1 VNSEAFLRTLRAGL
15 AGLSKQEVDEIIA
28 DYEAHFAEAR
38 ASGRSEAEVS
48 EALGDP
54 ARLARELRA
63 ETGLRR
69 FEAHRSFANLVTAML
84 ALAGLAAVDI
94 FFLMPLLLILAA
106 VALGIGVGLVALG
119 AVGAHMI
126 FTVVFFGHGGS
137 FVGGVIRFV
146 VGIGL
151 IACLVVGGSLLLMGL
166 GAGVRMLGR
175 YMRLHYHLLEPDED
189 RTRDP
194 GKDISTQ
201 KPNATKRPALFVVA
215 GLTVAVTLVALL
227 ALGSSLA
234 GSHRDSGASW
244 WRHGG
249 WGCGSTWFDRSPASE
264 RTASG
269 VNAANPAGT
278 SAASVTFPFEAN
290 NRLDIDLPA
299 SVSYQPGSK
308 AEATVTGDSS
318 VISHV
323 RIVDGRLG
331 FDSELE
337 CAPVTHLSVRLTAPS
352 IAAWAI
358 IGDSDLVL
366 SGIDQQKLQL
376 RIMGSG
382 HVVASGSVQV
392 VALNVAGSGEAE
404 LQGLSA
410 RSAEIVVHG
419 SGEVQVAAQDN
430 ADIAIRG
437 SGVVKLHGRP
447 AQLHSA
453 ISGSGRI
460 ETMP

>member
-15 AGLSKQEVDEIIA
+15 AGLSKQEVEEIIA
-28 DYEAHFAEAR
+28 DYAEHFAEAR
-38 ASGRSEAEVS
+38 ASGRSEAEVA

-69 FEAHRSFANLVTAML
+69 FEAHRSFANLITAML

-94 FFLMPLLLILAA
+94 FFLMPLLLVVAA
-106 VALGIGVGLVALG
+106 VALGIGIGLVAIG

-126 FTVVFFGHGGS
+126 FGAVFLAHGGS

-151 IACLVVGGSLLLMGL
+151 IACLVIGGSLLLLAL

-175 YMRLHYHLLEPDED
+175 YIRLHYHLLEPDQD
-189 RTRDP
+189 RTRDS
-194 GKDISTQ
+194 GEDISTQ
-201 KPNATKRPALFVVA
+201 KSNPAKRPALFVVA
-215 GLTVAVTLVALL
+215 GLTVAIALV
-227 ALGSSLA
+227 ALGSSFT
-234 GSHRDSGASW
+234 GSHRVGGASW
-244 WRHGG
+244 WRDGG
-249 WGCGSTWFDRSPASE
+249 WRCGPTWFNRVPASE

-269 VNAANPAGT
+269 VNAANPGGT
-278 SAASVTFPFEAN
+278 SPASVTFPFEASN
-290 NRLDIDLPA
+290 SLDIDLPA
-299 SVSYQPGSK
+299 SVSYQPGPK
-308 AEATVTGDSS
+308 AEATVTGDSAL
-318 VISHV
+318 VNHV
-323 RIVDGRLG
+323 RIVDGKLG
-331 FDSELE
+331 LDSELD
-337 CAPVTHLSVRLTAPS
+337 CTPVAHLSVRLTAPS
-352 IAAWAI
+352 IAAWRI
-358 IGDSDLVL
+358 IGNSNLVL

-376 RIMGSG
+376 RITGSG
-382 HVVASGSVQV
+382 HVVASGAVQV

-437 SGVVKLHGRP
+437 SGVVKLHGHP

-460 ETMP
+460 ENMP

>member
-15 AGLSKQEVDEIIA
+15 AGLSKEEIEEIIA

-38 ASGRSEAEVS
+38 ASGRSEAEVA

-69 FEAHRSFANLVTAML
+69 FEAHRSFANLITALL

-94 FFLMPLLLILAA
+94 FFLMPLLLVVAA
-106 VALGIGVGLVALG
+106 IALGIGIGLVALG

-126 FTVVFFGHGGS
+126 FTVVFFAHGGS
-137 FVGGVIRFV
+137 FVGGVVRFV

-151 IACLVVGGSLLLMGL
+151 IACLVVGGSLLLLGL
-166 GAGVRMLGR
+166 GAGVRLLGR
-175 YMRLHYHLLEPDED
+175 YMRLHYHLLEPDQD
-189 RTRDP
+189 RTQGS
-194 GKDISTQ
+194 GKDMSTQ
-201 KPNATKRPALFVVA
+201 KRNMVKRPALFAVA
-215 GLTVAVTLVALL
+215 GLAVVIALVAL
-227 ALGSSLA
+227 GGSLA
-234 GSHRDSGASW
+234 GSHRVGGASW
-244 WRHGG
+244 WRNEG
-249 WGCGSTWFDRSPASE
+249 WRCGPTWFDRASLGE
-264 RTASG
+264 GRASG

-278 SAASVTFPFEAN
+278 SPASVTFPFEAN
-290 NRLDIDLPA
+290 NSLDIDLPA
-299 SVSYQPGSK
+299 SVSYQPGPK
-308 AEATVTGDSS
+308 AEATVTGDPS

-323 RIVDGRLG
+323 RIADGRLG
-331 FDSELE
+331 FDSEVG
-337 CAPVTHLSVRLTAPS
+337 CGSVAHLSVRLTAPS
-352 IAAWAI
+352 IATWGI
-358 IGDSDLVL
+358 RGSSDLAL

-376 RIMGSG
+376 HITGSG
-382 HVVASGSVQV
+382 HVVATGAVQV

-410 RSAEIVVHG
+410 KSAEIVVHG
-419 SGEVQVAAQDN
+419 SGEVQVAAQDS
-430 ADIAIRG
+430 ADVAIRG
-437 SGVVKLHGRP
+437 SGVVKLHGHP

-460 ETMP
+460 ENTP